1 MPKGAILL
9 LFASLYTNLC
19 ELPKQIT
26 SPDLSFELLFCHL
39 LQYISTSG
47 SHRLFKFNMPKLE
60 LISRPLQR
68 LFQSRIIEFS
78 WEAYWYGILVSSGCY
93 NKIPQ
98 TMWLNQYLLLTVL
111 EATKSKNQGASRFGI
126 WWKPCSWLEDGLLTV
141 SSHDGE
147 RKNKFYGH
155 FFGTIPIV
163 RVPPSW
169 PHLNL
174 ITSQRPHSLMPSHW
188 GLGLQHINCEGYT

>member
-93 NKIPQ
+93 
-98 TMWLNQYLLLTVL
+98 
-111 EATKSKNQGASRFGI
+111 RFGI